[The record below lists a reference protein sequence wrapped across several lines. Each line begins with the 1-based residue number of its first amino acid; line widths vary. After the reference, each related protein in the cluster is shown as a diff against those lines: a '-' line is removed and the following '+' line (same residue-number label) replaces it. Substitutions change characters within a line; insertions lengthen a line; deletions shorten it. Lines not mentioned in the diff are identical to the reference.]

1 MTSAVPVITIDGL
14 SASGKG
20 TVANRVARELKWN
33 LLDSGLL
40 YRLVAFIAFKNDL
53 QYESVEDIAELV
65 EREVRIKYST
75 TGIQAS
81 SSTEPFKLRN
91 GINVMVVSDSLQRK
105 TVHLNGEDVTNIV
118 RGNEISRG
126 AALVA
131 ASRRIRSVLV
141 PKQREQ
147 RVEPGLVADGRDMG
161 TVIFPDAQL
170 KIFLAASIET
180 RTRRRMA
187 QLGAA
192 NTDNSFQQVLQ
203 SLKDRDER
211 DSLREVAPA
220 IPASDAIRLDSSDLS
235 VEDTVELVM
244 QEARSRNI
252 IE

>member
-20 TVANRVARELKWN
+20 TVATSVSLKLGWN

-40 YRLVAFIAFKNDL
+40 YRVVAFLVTKYNL
-53 QYESVEDIAELV
+53 QYENVEAIAELV
-65 EREVRIKYST
+65 ERQVRIEYST

-81 SSTEPFKLRN
+81 SQKESRELRDS
-91 GINVMVVSDSLQRK
+91 VMVVSDSLHRK
-105 TVHLNGEDVTNIV
+105 TVQWNGDDVTSVV

-147 RVEPGLVADGRDMG
+147 RIEPGLVADGRDMG

-192 NTDNSFQQVLQ
+192 NTEDSFRRVLQ

-244 QEARSRNI
+244 QEARNRDI
-252 IE
+252 ID

>member
-1 MTSAVPVITIDGL
+1 MTSNVPVITIDGL

-20 TVANRVARELKWN
+20 TVANRISRELRWN

-40 YRLVAFIAFKNDL
+40 YRVVAFIAVKNDL

-65 EREVRIKYST
+65 ERKVQIQYST
-75 TGIQAS
+75 TGVKANYPEQ
-81 SSTEPFKLRN
+81 PYKLRSSL
-91 GINVMVVSDSLQRK
+91 IVTVVSDSLQRK
-105 TVHLNGEDVTNIV
+105 TVHWNGEDVTSIV

-131 ASRRIRSVLV
+131 ASRSIRSVLV

-147 RVEPGLVADGRDMG
+147 RIEPGLVADGRDMG

-170 KIFLAASIET
+170 KVFLEASLET

-192 NTDNSFQQVLQ
+192 NTEDSFHRVLQ
-203 SLKDRDER
+203 SLEDRDER
-211 DSLREVAPA
+211 DSLRDVAPA
-220 IPASDAIRLDSSDLS
+220 VPASDAIRLDSSDLS
-235 VEDTVELVM
+235 VEDTVEFVM
-244 QEARSRNI
+244 LEARQRKI
-252 IE
+252 IQ